1 MIQET
6 KGRFGFHL
14 IGDEDRRY
22 PLHLNVQFYVKSSA
36 LSRSADLAISP
47 HLATDTDIDQ
57 FVDDAIAALQAI
69 RVDAKR
75 ALAIAYEGGR
85 VLGMSVLPATV
96 AARLLPCW
104 RPKSRCQPRG
114 SAEGEGAPDP
124 AQEPGEGECPQP
136 RDPLAL
142 RL

>member
-14 IGDEDRRY
+14 IGDEDKHY
-22 PLHLNVQFYVKSSA
+22 PLHLNVQFYVMSSA

-57 FVDDAIAALQAI
+57 FVDDAIASLQAI

-75 ALAIAYEGGR
+75 ALEIAYEG
-85 VLGMSVLPATV
+85 
-96 AARLLPCW
+96 
-104 RPKSRCQPRG
+104 
-114 SAEGEGAPDP
+114 
-124 AQEPGEGECPQP
+124 
-136 RDPLAL
+136 
-142 RL
+142 